1 MGRFEKKIHKKIQ
14 AEQEN
19 FDVWFEK
26 HSELLH
32 DFQSNDTEEEVQL
45 NGTKKLKFKKR
56 WLLPIGFLLLLICVA
71 LCFLPLLLQSQ
82 KPLPQPPA
90 HFGDEAVSN
99 QPLSEQELSA
109 LLSENEFLTQF
120 QILTADKTV
129 LKEDNS
135 TVMTI
140 LNADLELTDYYI
152 TKIQI
157 EYNEY
162 YDFVSKPL
170 YENMERQ
177 EVVNGHEVTYE
188 LYGTD
193 DSGLFLYS
201 MTSVKEGVK
210 IYWEIHCFEES
221 ITEFIDSVLK

>member
-1 MGRFEKKIHKKIQ
+1 MP
-14 AEQEN
+14 
-19 FDVWFEK
+19 
-26 HSELLH
+26 
-32 DFQSNDTEEEVQL
+32 QS
-45 NGTKKLKFKKR
+45 
-56 WLLPIGFLLLLICVA
+56 
-71 LCFLPLLLQSQ
+71 
-82 KPLPQPPA
+82 PA

-193 DSGLFLYS
+193 DSGLFLYR
-201 MTSVKEGVK
+201 MTSEKEGVQ